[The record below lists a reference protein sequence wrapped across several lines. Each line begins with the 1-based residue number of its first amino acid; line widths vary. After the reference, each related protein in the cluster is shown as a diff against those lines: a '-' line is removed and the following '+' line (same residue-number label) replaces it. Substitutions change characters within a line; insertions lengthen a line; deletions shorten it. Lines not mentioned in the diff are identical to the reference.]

1 MSAVVFQCRY
11 LHQFEL
17 ANVCFELAFICFALI
32 FDKKLK
38 LAHAGK
44 RVQTMILMMRI
55 LFYLLFTFTS
65 CLLLLYIRTSYPRS
79 EGPITM
85 IGRVA
90 GTTS

>member
-55 LFYLLFTFTS
+55 LFYLLFTFTTVKS
-65 CLLLLYIRTSYPRS
+65 YLPFLSVNPLHSSSFSLYTYLVSS
-79 EGPITM
+79 
-85 IGRVA
+85 
-90 GTTS
+90 